1 MAPLIRAA
9 GRLARYNPRM
19 RPTLEDGLRA
29 LREATELAKT
39 IRIDLTEDYL
49 RLIAAV
55 EALPQNQSGADKSWV
70 SRAERAFRDVFA
82 KARPVARNK

>member
-1 MAPLIRAA
+1 
-9 GRLARYNPRM
+9 M

-49 RLIAAV
+49 HLISVV
-55 EALPQNQSGADKSWV
+55 EALPRNQSGTDKSSVW
-70 SRAERAFRDVFA
+70 RAERAFREVFTRV
-82 KARPVARNK
+82 RPAAGDK